1 MARPAVCRH
10 GVGFPHRA
18 DAVKIQLLLVC
29 LLATGCA
36 VFEDPLER
44 EIESLHTPEME
55 AAIQAARAGDA
66 R

>member
-1 MARPAVCRH
+1 
-10 GVGFPHRA
+10 
-18 DAVKIQLLLVC
+18 VKIRLLLTIC

-44 EIESLHTPEME
+44 EIEALHTPEME